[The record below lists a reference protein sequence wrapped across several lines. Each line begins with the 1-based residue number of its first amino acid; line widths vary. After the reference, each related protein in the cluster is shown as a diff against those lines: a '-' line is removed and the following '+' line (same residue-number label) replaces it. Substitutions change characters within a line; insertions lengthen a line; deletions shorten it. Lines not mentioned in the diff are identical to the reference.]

1 MEIKGIDRMLLFLF
15 IPGTYT
21 AFGVKFR
28 CQGRVMC
35 CCFFFFLGREMGGGR
50 GDGGPPSCCNE
61 VSAQLET
68 SVSTLKLAKARQFVI
83 RNKCMGTSIKTNVN

>member
-1 MEIKGIDRMLLFLF
+1 MLL
-15 IPGTYT
+15 
-21 AFGVKFR
+21 V
-28 CQGRVMC
+28 
-35 CCFFFFLGREMGGGR
+35 FFFFFREGGGGGR